1 MLLLGCAVLKFNMYI
16 VGFQPAPGW
25 RYFPSVP
32 EIMIT
37 LAIVAVEIMAYL
49 IFVKKLPVLAAPEHA

>member
-1 MLLLGCAVLKFNMYI
+1 MYI
-16 VGFQPAPGW
+16 VGFQPGQGW